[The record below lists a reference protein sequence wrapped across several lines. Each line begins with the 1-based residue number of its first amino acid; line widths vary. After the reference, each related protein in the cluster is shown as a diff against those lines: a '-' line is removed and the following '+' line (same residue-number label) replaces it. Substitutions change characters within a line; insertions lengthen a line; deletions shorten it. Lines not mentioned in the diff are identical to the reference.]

1 MVVEPVTAPPE
12 EVSPPPIIET
22 PAVSPPVESTAATGQ
37 ATKGLIDQDTEA
49 AAQSTEGDAGE
60 FSLDDIDE
68 WKAVLEPE
76 AASTEP
82 APVPKLGGQALA
94 DIESNLKV
102 QRARDNRVFM
112 ESGNTIMV
120 SELLKAGFNEAEA
133 AQIWGIFAPRFN
145 AQYANHEDYS
155 NALDN
160 ASVRLALTEDEQKLY
175 FGEQYTDRVQAKKAL
190 VTLGRALERQLMVKE
205 GYVSKEQ
212 LAKIKT
218 ATQTAVRAEL
228 EKAGVIK
235 GASSGEHVEG
245 AAPRGTNVP
254 YAQVPLEIKHKWTSA
269 QRDAHF
275 ARYG

>member
-1 MVVEPVTAPPE
+1 MVTEPAAAPIK
-12 EVSPPPIIET
+12 EVSPPIIET

-37 ATKGLIDQDTEA
+37 ATEGLIDQDTEA

-76 AASTEP
+76 ASTEP

-94 DIESNLKV
+94 DIERNLQA
-102 QRARDNRVFM
+102 QRARNYRTFM
-112 ESGNTIMV
+112 ESGNAAV
-120 SELLKAGFNEAEA
+120 VADLVKVGFNEAEA
-133 AQIWGIFAPRFN
+133 SQIWGIVQPRFN

-254 YAQVPLEIKHKWTSA
+254 YAQVPLEIKQKWTPA

>member
-1 MVVEPVTAPPE
+1 MVTEPAAAPIK
-12 EVSPPPIIET
+12 EVSPPIIET

-37 ATKGLIDQDTEA
+37 ATEGLIDQDTEA

-190 VTLGRALERQLMVKE
+190 VTLGREMARAAMIKE
-205 GYVSKEQ
+205 GWKSPEQ
-212 LAKIKT
+212 LKALKT
-218 ATQTAVRAEL
+218 TAETAFRGRL
-228 EKAGVIK
+228 EKAGLIK
-235 GASSGEHVEG
+235 SAASGEHVEG
-245 AAPRGTNVP
+245 AAPRGINVP
-254 YAQVPLEIKHKWTSA
+254 YAQVPLEIKQKWTPA